1 MEKSIVKETNTWKK
15 EKPRRVANPRLA
27 KKKLSCKATTN
38 GGVVAPLY
46 PLIYMHK

>member
-27 KKKLSCKATTN
+27 KKK
-38 GGVVAPLY
+38 
-46 PLIYMHK
+46 